1 MMRKILVTGS
11 AGFLGSNL
19 CSVLTKQGHEVHGL
33 DNLSTGSKRNIES
46 LAKSKN
52 FFFYDAD
59 LTLGLPKDLELRFDY
74 IYHFAS
80 PASPPRYLALAL
92 ETIAVNTTGT
102 KILLDHVKKH
112 GGRIL
117 FASTSEIYGDPLQHP
132 QNESYWGNV
141 NPIGP
146 RSVYDEAKR
155 LGETLVSLYQ
165 RNGWAET
172 SLIRI
177 FNTYGPHLDPDDG
190 RVVSSFL
197 RDGILGKPLKVFGD
211 GTQTRSFCFVDDL
224 IDGIVMTMEKGF
236 TGPVNLGN
244 PNEFTLLELAKKVG
258 RVLGINPNLEFQEL
272 PQDDPKQRKPDI
284 SLATTK
290 LGWKPTVELDAGLEI
305 TASWMKKVLL

>member
-1 MMRKILVTGS
+1 MRKILVTGS

-19 CSVLTKQGHEVHGL
+19 CSVLLKQGHEVYGL
-33 DNLSTGSKRNIES
+33 DNLSTGSKRNLEP
-46 LAKSKN
+46 LANSKN

-197 RDGILGKPLKVFGD
+197 RDGILGRPLTVFGD

-284 SLATTK
+284 SLAMTE

>member
-1 MMRKILVTGS
+1 MQKVLVTGA

-19 CSVLTKQGHEVHGL
+19 CQNLVEQGYEVYGL
-33 DNLSTGSKRNIES
+33 DNLSTGSKRNLES

>member
-1 MMRKILVTGS
+1 MRKILVTGS

-19 CSVLTKQGHEVHGL
+19 CSALIKQGHAVYGL
-33 DNLSTGSKRNIES
+33 DNLSTGSKRNLEP
-46 LAKSKN
+46 LANSKN

-74 IYHFAS
+74 IYHLAS

-112 GGRIL
+112 GGRML

-132 QNESYWGNV
+132 QKESYWGNV
-141 NPIGP
+141 NPTGP

-197 RDGILGKPLKVFGD
+197 RDAILGKPLTIFGN

-224 IDGIVMTMEKGF
+224 IEAIVLVAENKVV
-236 TGPVNLGN
+236 GPVNLGN
-244 PNEFTLLELAKKVG
+244 PSEISLLDLANHVKKVVG
-258 RVLGINPNLEFQEL
+258 KEVQIIFEKPKI
-272 PQDDPKQRKPDI
+272 DDPKMRRPDI
-284 SLATTK
+284 SLAQK
-290 LGWKPTVELDAGLEI
+290 LINWSPKVDLEKGLEV
-305 TASWMKKVLL
+305 TKNWMEKNLI

>member
-1 MMRKILVTGS
+1 MRKILVTGS

-19 CSVLTKQGHEVHGL
+19 CSVLIKQGHEVYGL
-33 DNLSTGSKRNIES
+33 DNLSTGSKRNLEP
-46 LAKSKN
+46 LANSKN

-177 FNTYGPHLDPDDG
+177 FNTYRPHLDPDDG

-236 TGPVNLGN
+236 IGPVNLGN

>member
-1 MMRKILVTGS
+1 MRKILVTGS

-19 CSVLTKQGHEVHGL
+19 CSVLIKQGHEVYGL
-33 DNLSTGSKRNIES
+33 DNLSTGSKRNLEP
-46 LAKSKN
+46 LANSKN

-197 RDGILGKPLKVFGD
+197 RDGIFGKPLKVFGD

-224 IDGIVMTMEKGF
+224 IDGIVLTMEKGF
-236 TGPVNLGN
+236 IGPVNLGN

-284 SLATTK
+284 SLATTE
-290 LGWKPTVELDAGLEI
+290 LGWKPTVELEAGLEI
-305 TASWMKKVLL
+305 TADWMKKILL